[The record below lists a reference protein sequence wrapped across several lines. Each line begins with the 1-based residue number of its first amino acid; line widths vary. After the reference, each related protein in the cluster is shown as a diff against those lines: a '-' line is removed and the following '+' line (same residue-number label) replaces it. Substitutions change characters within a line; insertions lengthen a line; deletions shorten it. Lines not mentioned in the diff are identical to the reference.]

1 MKTNEYLRSDETSIE
16 RQVELWNAKILTQSQ
31 EYKPQ
36 KRKSSYTFGL
46 ILICCSILYLVAS
59 GNRISQK
66 ELEEQRLVSLENKID
81 EGYKLSS
88 QEGVEYCKLLNSVR
102 NIYFDHCE
110 KLAMFGG
117 RVIDENEQKVGCFK
131 RDFLFPDKS
140 SAMNF
145 GRLLVGHKTRSKYNP
160 DNGQIQ
166 GWVNDKGD
174 SIYWN
179 HFDWYVGLGKSKFP
193 HINFDVD
200 GCKGHLFL
208 KDKIQNSGL
217 WNDFKEYFKL

>member
-31 EYKPQ
+31 EYKPKQ
-36 KRKSSYTFGL
+36 RKNSYVFGL
-46 ILICCSILYLVAS
+46 ILICCSLLYLVAS
-59 GNRISQK
+59 GNRVSQK
-66 ELEEQRLVSLENKID
+66 ELDEQRLISLENKID
-81 EGYKLSS
+81 DGSKLSS
-88 QEGVEYCKLLNSVR
+88 LESIEYCKLLNSVR
-102 NIYFDHCE
+102 HIYFDHCE
-110 KLAMFGG
+110 KLAIFGG
-117 RVIDENEQKVGCFK
+117 RVIDEKEQKVGCFK

-145 GRLLVGHKTRSKYNP
+145 GRILVGHKTRSKFNP
-160 DNGQIQ
+160 DNGQLQ

>member
-1 MKTNEYLRSDETSIE
+1 MKTNEYLRTENRTIE
-16 RQVELWNAKILTQSQ
+16 RQVELWNEKIQNQSQ
-31 EYKPQ
+31 DHEPP
-36 KRKSSYTFGL
+36 KRKNSYVFGL
-46 ILICCSILYLVAS
+46 ILICCSLLYIVAS
-59 GNRISQK
+59 GNRVSQK
-66 ELEEQRLVSLENKID
+66 ELDEQRLVSLENKID

-117 RVIDENEQKVGCFK
+117 RLIQENQQKLGCFK
-131 RDFLFPDKS
+131 RDFLFPDKG
-140 SAMNF
+140 SALNY
-145 GRLLVGHKTRSKYNP
+145 GRLLVGHKTRSKFNP

-174 SIYWN
+174 SLYWN
-179 HFDWYVGLGKSKFP
+179 HGDWYNGLGKSKFP
-193 HINFDVD
+193 HINFDVND
-200 GCKGHLFL
+200 CKGHLFL

>member
-1 MKTNEYLRSDETSIE
+1 MKTNEDLRNDNTTLE
-16 RQVELWNAKILTQSQ
+16 RQVERWNEKIQTQSQ
-31 EYKPQ
+31 DHEPT
-36 KRKSSYTFGL
+36 KRKNSYLFGL
-46 ILICCSILYLVAS
+46 ILICCSLLYLVAS
-59 GNRISQK
+59 GNRVSQK
-66 ELEEQRLVSLENKID
+66 ELDEQRLISLENKID
-81 EGYKLSS
+81 DGNRLSS
-88 QEGVEYCKLLNSVR
+88 QEVVDYCKLLSSVR
-102 NIYFDHCE
+102 HIYFDHCE

-117 RVIDENEQKVGCFK
+117 RVIDEKEQKVGCFK

-160 DNGQIQ
+160 DNGQLQ
-166 GWVNDKGD
+166 GWVSDKGD

-200 GCKGHLFL
+200 GCKGHLFF